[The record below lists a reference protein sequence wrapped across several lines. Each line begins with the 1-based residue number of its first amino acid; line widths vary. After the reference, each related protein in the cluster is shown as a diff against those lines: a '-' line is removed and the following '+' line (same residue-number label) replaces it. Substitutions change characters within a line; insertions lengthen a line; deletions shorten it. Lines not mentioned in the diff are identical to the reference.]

1 MRHCCRQVIIGPCPS
16 YYTHTYIDLL
26 WPWPDTYGH
35 MQGNNIAI
43 MSRSSCLGSLAVQN
57 GRKRRSMFP
66 DNTTSA
72 PVSLH
77 CASPRST
84 FPLPDSLTGTLFH
97 FIRLQSLEQ
106 PRTATGRRGIRL
118 HRPPTS
124 PQPSQPACTPGTKSV
139 VASHAVRCLHTSIHT
154 AAYPSSSKP

>member
-84 FPLPDSLTGTLFH
+84 FPLPDSLTGTHYSISSGCNLWN
-97 FIRLQSLEQ
+97 SL
-106 PRTATGRRGIRL
+106 GRPQEDAESAFTD
-118 HRPPTS
+118 HRP
-124 PQPSQPACTPGTKSV
+124 
-139 VASHAVRCLHTSIHT
+139 LHNHLSLRVPR
-154 AAYPSSSKP
+154 ARNL